1 MSDRRMVKTKTSGV
15 YRRDP
20 HGTFM
25 ATWTDVDGK
34 RRTKTCATYDE
45 AKEAKRAAEE
55 AKRRGERRAP
65 DTRSVAAYLDAWIET
80 YTGRTN
86 AGISPLV
93 LAEYRRDLETVKAK
107 VGRIKLAAFGPEDG
121 RRLVRALLRDS
132 SPATVRRILT
142 PFRAALAD
150 AVDDRKLTTN
160 PMQGVRVP
168 RPRLADEEDEAD
180 RALTDE
186 QVAAIIDNAPE
197 RYRLLIRVIA
207 MTGVRRSEALAL
219 QWRDIEDGAI
229 HVRRRLRKGQIGPP
243 QSKAGRRTIP
253 IPTALVDDLALAR
266 ATALHPDDDDFV
278 SATASGKPLGEDN
291 AHHRA
296 MVPAAKAA
304 GVPLARFHD
313 LRRAAI
319 SQWIHGGVSPKVVQ
333 EIAGH
338 HDAAL
343 TLQVD
348 AKVRGGDMPAGDAL
362 GLAPLDARD
371 LGPHGA

>member
-1 MSDRRMVKTKTSGV
+1 
-15 YRRDP
+15 
-20 HGTFM
+20 M

-65 DTRSVAAYLDAWIET
+65 DARSVAAYLDAWIET

-107 VGRIKLAAFGPEDG
+107 VGRIKLTAFGPEDG
-121 RRLVRALLRDS
+121 RRMVRALLRDS
-132 SPATVRRILT
+132 SPATVRRILA
-142 PFRAALAD
+142 PLAD

-160 PMQGVRVP
+160 PLQGVRVP

-186 QVAAIIDNAPE
+186 QVAAIIDNAP
-197 RYRLLIRVIA
+197 
-207 MTGVRRSEALAL
+207 
-219 QWRDIEDGAI
+219 
-229 HVRRRLRKGQIGPP
+229 
-243 QSKAGRRTIP
+243 
-253 IPTALVDDLALAR
+253 AR

-278 SATASGKPLGEDN
+278 FATASGKPLGEDN

-319 SQWIHGGVSPKVVQ
+319 SRWIHGGVSPKVVQ
-333 EIAGH
+333 DFRATTTPRSRSRSTRRCE
-338 HDAAL
+338 AATCL
-343 TLQVD
+343 PGTRSGWHLWTRETWD
-348 AKVRGGDMPAGDAL
+348 PT
-362 GLAPLDARD
+362 
-371 LGPHGA
+371 GPDRRVL